1 MQLKQTSL
9 KTVREQAA
17 KTIMGLQDG
26 SVSPLIADAIYKQS
40 ITIVDSYRVEL
51 RAIELAISTTAN
63 KSAPITFDQAAKLI
77 AKVELATSKWF
88 VMYKYYFHNHIV
100 KWSNPKSIQVVY
112 DKGRD
117 NDATLRSKLVSAYR
131 KTGTDLSNLN
141 SDLQYLKKHK
151 SIQIYY

>member
-1 MQLKQTSL
+1 MSKLTQQTSL

-26 SVSPLIADAIYKQS
+26 TVSPAIADAIYKQS

-77 AKVELATSKWF
+77 TKVELATK
-88 VMYKYYFHNHIV
+88 
-100 KWSNPKSIQVVY
+100 
-112 DKGRD
+112 
-117 NDATLRSKLVSAYR
+117 
-131 KTGTDLSNLN
+131 
-141 SDLQYLKKHK
+141 
-151 SIQIYY
+151 

>member
-51 RAIELAISTTAN
+51 RAIELAINTTSD
-63 KSAPITFDQAAKLI
+63 KSAPLSFNKAVKLI
-77 AKVELATSKWF
+77 TRVELATSK
-88 VMYKYYFHNHIV
+88 
-100 KWSNPKSIQVVY
+100 
-112 DKGRD
+112 
-117 NDATLRSKLVSAYR
+117 
-131 KTGTDLSNLN
+131 
-141 SDLQYLKKHK
+141 
-151 SIQIYY
+151 